1 MLLYPISVAANHVSG
16 GGRNPPKTLS
26 DRHKEVISRIVPYL
40 KKVHPK
46 EDPVEIVAI
55 AMVETN
61 LKEGLTSHTG
71 DYGLLQVNCKIHKKK
86 LANRL
91 GIKNCRKDMFIMN
104 KNIDAAV
111 LILNLF
117 RKYRSCR
124 KSNLFACYNGGQGWK
139 VVSSKCR
146 VEHCGNQEC
155 RRCNRP
161 SRYASSVRKHIRFL
175 RKKYSHLFL

>member
-1 MLLYPISVAANHVSG
+1 MKKTLIYIVGALMLLYPISVAANHVSG

-104 KNIDAAV
+104 KNV
-111 LILNLF
+111 ES
-117 RKYRSCR
+117 RSFSLATTEVR
-124 KSNLFACYNGGQGWK
+124 DG
-139 VVSSKCR
+139 R
-146 VEHCGNQEC
+146 VCHQNVE
-155 RRCNRP
+155 
-161 SRYASSVRKHIRFL
+161 
-175 RKKYSHLFL
+175 